1 MQGAGCRVQST
12 RCRVQGAKCRVQGA
26 GCRVAG
32 VGCGVVGVRLTA
44 YLAEAG
50 PGVGEDLDPHGVR
63 HGVRL
68 VEQLA
73 ER

>member
-1 MQGAGCRVQST
+1 MQHVGCRV
-12 RCRVQGAKCRVQGA
+12 
-26 GCRVAG
+26 
-32 VGCGVVGVRLTA
+32 VGGRLTV